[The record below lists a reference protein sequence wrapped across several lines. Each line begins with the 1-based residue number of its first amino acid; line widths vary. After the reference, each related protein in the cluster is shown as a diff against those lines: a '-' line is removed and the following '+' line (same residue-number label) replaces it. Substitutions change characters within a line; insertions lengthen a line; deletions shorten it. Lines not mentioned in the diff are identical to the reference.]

1 MKSIGRYS
9 IFPVP
14 LGSQKAYCLVPRS
27 LKCASD
33 QGVSPIGPWECKALA
48 QRKLGRKGS
57 PFPWFPAQNQN
68 SCSCTQL
75 RIRWNEPWDEAGRWS
90 LRSWRNCYF
99 KRLRFWRQ
107 GRLAPNFLSAPSNP
121 AGYAGY
127 SRRGEKRNAT
137 SIMWIKSFRCSTYS
151 NLKLK
156 MTATFTINNLSTTK
170 IVIAPLHGLS
180 PSLSQQATPHS
191 FIPFSS
197 FMASSSQF
205 FFIASQSLNSLQPR
219 SSVLVLSSLM
229 ICRLKQ
235 VSFDPLEHSTLFW
248 FCSHCSSVKLSSLR
262 PHW

>member
-1 MKSIGRYS
+1 MELLSVGAKEAG
-9 IFPVP
+9 
-14 LGSQKAYCLVPRS
+14 K
-27 LKCASD
+27 
-33 QGVSPIGPWECKALA
+33 E
-48 QRKLGRKGS
+48 GS
-57 PFPWFPAQNQN
+57 PFPWSPAQNQN
-68 SCSCTQL
+68 SCSCTQI

-90 LRSWRNCYF
+90 LCSWRNCYF

-107 GRLAPNFLSAPSNP
+107 GQLAPNLLLAPSNP

-127 SRRGEKRNAT
+127 SRRGEKRNAS
-137 SIMWIKSFRCSTYS
+137 SIIWIKSLRCSTYS

-156 MTATFTINNLSTTK
+156 MNATFTINNLSTTK
-170 IVIAPLHGLS
+170 IVMAPLHGLS

-235 VSFDPLEHSTLFW
+235 VYFAFLEHTTSFW
-248 FCSHCSSVKLSSLR
+248 FSSHCFSVKCSSFPT

>member
-1 MKSIGRYS
+1 MEVLSVGAKEAG
-9 IFPVP
+9 
-14 LGSQKAYCLVPRS
+14 K
-27 LKCASD
+27 
-33 QGVSPIGPWECKALA
+33 E
-48 QRKLGRKGS
+48 GS
-57 PFPWFPAQNQN
+57 PFPWSPTQNQN
-68 SCSCTQL
+68 SCSCTQI

-90 LRSWRNCYF
+90 LCSWRNCYF

-107 GRLAPNFLSAPSNP
+107 GQLAPNLLLAPSNP

-127 SRRGEKRNAT
+127 SRRGEKRNAS
-137 SIMWIKSFRCSTYS
+137 SIIWIKSLRCSTYS

-170 IVIAPLHGLS
+170 IVMAPLHGLS

-191 FIPFSS
+191 FIPSSS
-197 FMASSSQF
+197 FLASSSHF

-235 VSFDPLEHSTLFW
+235 VYFAFLEHTTSFW
-248 FCSHCSSVKLSSLR
+248 FSSHCFSVKCSSFPT

>member
-1 MKSIGRYS
+1 MEVLSVGAKEAG
-9 IFPVP
+9 
-14 LGSQKAYCLVPRS
+14 K
-27 LKCASD
+27 
-33 QGVSPIGPWECKALA
+33 E
-48 QRKLGRKGS
+48 GS
-57 PFPWFPAQNQN
+57 PFPWSPAQNQN

-75 RIRWNEPWDEAGRWS
+75 RIRWNEPSDEAGRWS
-90 LRSWRNCYF
+90 VCSWRNCYF

-107 GRLAPNFLSAPSNP
+107 GRLAPNLLLAPSNT

-127 SRRGEKRNAT
+127 SRRSEKRNAS
-137 SIMWIKSFRCSTYS
+137 SIIWIKSFRCSAYS

-156 MTATFTINNLSTTK
+156 MTATFNINNLSTTK
-170 IVIAPLHGLS
+170 IVMAPLHGLS

-235 VSFDPLEHSTLFW
+235 VYFAFLEHSTSFW
-248 FCSHCSSVKLSSLR
+248 FCSHCFSVKCSSFPTPQL
-262 PHW
+262 